1 MVRKVELDPMGNNT
15 FILNHYIIESGK
27 AIIDNK
33 IFDLIHVFLI
43 LGWALPQVPV
53 HLVHLMMASVANV
66 TLSQYFPVCRVCV
79 LDCCICSSNIAQYEW
94 LTKQKIKPPARP
106 ASPNNAIFYGYWIWK
121 QKNYWQNGEN
131 IQRQIHRKY
140 ISQLRSPRLYFQCP
154 MNKIYNQPKAMSI
167 YLLDFH
173 ALAFLICLFC
183 RRIVI
188 VAGDSKAAVLSDCLP
203 PRLQVN
209 PQSVRTCPIF

>member
-1 MVRKVELDPMGNNT
+1 
-15 FILNHYIIESGK
+15 
-27 AIIDNK
+27 
-33 IFDLIHVFLI
+33 
-43 LGWALPQVPV
+43 
-53 HLVHLMMASVANV
+53 MASVVNV
-66 TLSQYFPVCRVCV
+66 TFSQYFPVRRVCV

-94 LTKQKIKPPARP
+94 LTKQKIKPLARP

-140 ISQLRSPRLYFQCP
+140 ISQLRSAVLSVSNNIILKL
-154 MNKIYNQPKAMSI
+154 NKSQKYGNFHTFAEPPTKVWKRIKRISSFWTLRCFNTEE
-167 YLLDFH
+167 LLSF
-173 ALAFLICLFC
+173 FLHLWFPHSTGSSVY
-183 RRIVI
+183 IVYI
-188 VAGDSKAAVLSDCLP
+188 VAGSPLLLSTAGDTLAVVPSDCLP